1 MDYDIKD
8 LIYDRVVF
16 LNYYSQ
22 IIDLLVSKGL
32 IILIIQFDII
42 QLLQYNFHLIIIFLI
57 NHIKNFASKLY

>member
-8 LIYDRVVF
+8 LIYDRVIF

-42 QLLQYNFHLIIIFLI
+42 QL
-57 NHIKNFASKLY
+57 

>member
-57 NHIKNFASKLY
+57 NHIKNFVSKLY